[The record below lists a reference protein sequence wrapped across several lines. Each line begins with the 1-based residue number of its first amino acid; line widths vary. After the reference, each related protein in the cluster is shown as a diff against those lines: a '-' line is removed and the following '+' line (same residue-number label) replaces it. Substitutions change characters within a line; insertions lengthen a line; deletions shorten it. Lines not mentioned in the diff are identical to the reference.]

1 MSNEHA
7 GYHSLTPEEMN
18 KRFDEV
24 NAEFESFIKELEE
37 DEANENANCNLEGDD
52 CVACGS

>member
-7 GYHSLTPEEMN
+7 GFPSLTPQEMN
-18 KRFDEV
+18 KRFEEV
-24 NAEFESFIKELEE
+24 NAEFEKFCQELAE

-52 CVACGS
+52 CEACGS